1 MTVYPNP
8 AAKSHH
14 RIARVTGGCYN
25 VAELPVKGVET
36 HMWFMYI
43 LFIVFA
49 VIIVG
54 TVAGLILTFTSNQD

>member
-1 MTVYPNP
+1 
-8 AAKSHH
+8 
-14 RIARVTGGCYN
+14 
-25 VAELPVKGVET
+25 
-36 HMWFMYI
+36 MWFMYI